1 MKHILI
7 TCIAAVVLPLC
18 ATQLKAGAEAPVA
31 ARGRIGIYDS
41 RAVAIAYA
49 GSPVHEAQ
57 IRTLQ
62 AEREKARA
70 AGDDTTVARID
81 AEGRAQ
87 QETLHRQA
95 FGAASV
101 EDILVRIPDEV
112 ERLKRAEGVADLV
125 SKWDTAAL
133 AKTGPAERVDMTAA
147 LVDALRP
154 NERQRERAIAIQR
167 TKPAA
172 AEAVGAAR

>member
-1 MKHILI
+1 MKHLLI

-18 ATQLKAGAEAPVA
+18 ATQLKAGAEASVA

-62 AEREKARA
+62 AERDKARA
-70 AGDDTTVARID
+70 AGDAATVARID

-87 QETLHRQA
+87 QEKLHRQA
-95 FGAASV
+95 FGAAAV
-101 EDILVRIPDEV
+101 DGILARIPDEV
-112 ERLKRAEGVADLV
+112 ERLKRAERVADLI
-125 SKWDTAAL
+125 SKWDASAL
-133 AKTGPAERVDMTAA
+133 AKAGAAERVDMTAA
-147 LVDALRP
+147 LIDALHP
-154 NERQRERAIAIQR
+154 NERQRARAVAIQR
-167 TKPAA
+167 TQPVAG
-172 AEAVGAAR
+172 AVAGEVR